1 MKKIIVT
8 LLVLLIGICYAPGVQ
23 SATIGLYDWA
33 FYIDGTTYEYSNGD
47 VMPTTGALTNGLGT
61 LTWSTSAAGS
71 HNFIAFFDHEIDEAI
86 NTFFNEYGDTSG
98 SPSAGQSWEIDEPG
112 YVFGDIYN
120 NVLSGSLDNFNGV
133 PLSAPDDV
141 SMALGWDFSL
151 NSGESALISFYLLD
165 TIDGA
170 PFYLIHTDPDSQSS
184 IYFASTL
191 EIRGDGQPIPEP
203 STLLMVGSGLAIV
216 VSFGRKRFLK

>member
-151 NSGESALISFYLLD
+151 NSGESALISFYLLEA
-165 TIDGA
+165 IDYA
-170 PFYLIHTDPDSQSS
+170 PFYLIHTDPDSQYS

-191 EIRGDGQPIPEP
+191 EIRGDGQPVPEP